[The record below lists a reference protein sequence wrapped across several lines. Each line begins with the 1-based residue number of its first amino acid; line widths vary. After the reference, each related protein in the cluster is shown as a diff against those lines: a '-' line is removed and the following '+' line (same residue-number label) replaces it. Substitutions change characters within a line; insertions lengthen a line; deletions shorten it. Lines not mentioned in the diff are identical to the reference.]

1 MEQSMTTEQAI
12 EYLET
17 LWKMNQLN
25 INLAATC
32 GGVIDQEELWAHEAI
47 EKVLLQ
53 AKSNLF
59 LEMITDPEPEELE
72 EKGENTETET

>member
-25 INLAATC
+25 IDLAVMS
-32 GGVIDQEELWAHEAI
+32 GGEIDPEELWAHQAI
-47 EKVLLQ
+47 KIVLLQ
-53 AKSNLF
+53 AKSNNF
-59 LEMITDPEPEELE
+59 LEMFADNS
-72 EKGENTETET
+72 EKGENTEL